1 MEMTESKVLPHRSGR
16 AAEFRAR
23 TFPQIGAA
31 PNPAGFSVRVQID
44 LGTHPFFLPSFLA
57 PTHTFLHS
65 KAPIISRHIN
75 MSPISVNGS
84 GDAPRRASVSVG
96 PIQILPGSPPLN
108 PAQVTSPLFAT
119 SPPTSALFG
128 SPPQTTGG
136 SAHSGG
142 RSLTSS
148 NSFSARVGR
157 ALAPFP
163 INESPVRVLLL
174 ENVNTSAVDLFKA
187 QGYLVDEIKWALGEE
202 ELITKLRQGGY
213 QAVGIRSK
221 TKVTA
226 KVISEVP
233 SLLVIGCFCI
243 GTNQVD
249 LIAAAKAGIPVFN
262 SPFSNSRSVAELV
275 ISEVIA
281 LSRQLCDRSREMRE
295 GIWNKVSKGCWEIRG
310 KCLGVSVRIRAVT
323 FALPL
328 IPNVPAC
335 GVEQQIVGYGH
346 IGSQLSVL
354 AEAMGMS
361 VLYYDVIP
369 IMPLGSAKQVDT
381 LEDLLGAV
389 DFLSLHVPELPE
401 TTNLISDAQLSL
413 MKDGAYL
420 LNNARGKVVDI
431 PALVRALQSGKLA
444 GAAIDVFPSEP
455 AANGPHF
462 GDELNAW
469 ATELR
474 ACPNVIMTPHVGGST
489 QEAQWMI
496 GAEVGS
502 ALIRYIN
509 YGSSIGAVNFPEVSL
524 PPILSDGTVRLCH
537 VHLNQP
543 GVLKIVNSILGEHN
557 VEKQFSD
564 SKGDTAYLLAD
575 ISHVDEAEIKEIY
588 EAISSTR
595 SNIVTRMLF

>member
-1 MEMTESKVLPHRSGR
+1 MPDKGHLDRVKNGRQGSVRSSVGPCS
-16 AAEFRAR
+16 E
-23 TFPQIGAA
+23 IGAVWRDA
-31 PNPAGFSVRVQID
+31 KRR
-44 LGTHPFFLPSFLA
+44 PSPGA
-57 PTHTFLHS
+57 
-65 KAPIISRHIN
+65 RHN
-75 MSPISVNGS
+75 DREREREKRLSPISINGS
-84 GDAPRRASVSVG
+84 GDAPRRASVSVR
-96 PIQILPGSPPLN
+96 PIQIHTGSPPLN
-108 PAQVTSPLFAT
+108 SASVTSPLFAT
-119 SPPTSALFG
+119 SPPNSALFG
-128 SPPQTTGG
+128 SPPAG

-142 RSLTSS
+142 RSLTASH
-148 NSFSARVGR
+148 SFSARVGK

-163 INESPVRVLLL
+163 INESPVKILLL
-174 ENVNTSAVDLFKA
+174 ENVNTAAVDLLKA
-187 QGYLVDEIKWALGEE
+187 QGYHVDEIKSALGEQ
-202 ELITKLRQGGY
+202 ELITKLREGGY

-249 LIAAAKAGIPVFN
+249 LIAAAKAGIAVFN

-310 KCLGVSVRIRAVT
+310 KCLGERAR
-323 FALPL
+323 L
-328 IPNVPAC
+328 
-335 GVEQQIVGYGH
+335 QIVGYGH

-361 VLYYDVIP
+361 VLYYDVMP

-381 LEDLLGAV
+381 LDDLLGAV

-401 TTNLISDAQLSL
+401 TTNLISDAQLNL

-455 AANGPHF
+455 AANGPNF
-462 GDELNAW
+462 GDALNTW

-474 ACPNVIMTPHVGGST
+474 ACPNLILTPHIGGST
-489 QEAQWMI
+489 EEAQSMI

-524 PPILSDGTVRLCH
+524 RPILSDGTVRLCH

-575 ISHVDEAEIKEIY
+575 ISHVGEAEIKEIY
-588 EAISSTR
+588 EAISGTR
-595 SNIVTRMLF
+595 SNIATRMLF